1 MRSVVLI
8 LILLVSCP
16 LLAKDVYKWTTE
28 TGEVVYSDTYRPGA
42 ERIRVS
48 GSKSAPSTIAED
60 AADQTTAAVDGETYQ
75 SFEVVQPENDE
86 TIRSNEGT
94 VTVGLTLSPALAAN
108 HAIHV
113 FVDGTRLEGEMK
125 STQFSLNGLNRGTHS
140 LNAKVVDNEG
150 NELVATPSVNFHLRK
165 ASVIKP

>member
-28 TGEVVYSDTYRPGA
+28 SGEVVYSDTYRPGA

-48 GSKSAPSTIAED
+48 GSKSVPED
-60 AADQTTAAVDGETYQ
+60 AADQTTAAADGETYQ

-165 ASVIKP
+165 TSVIKP